1 MEIAKV
7 TEMLKC
13 DFVILYI
20 FLKKNFEIKEKARK
34 GRAAVAAS
42 TLIYI

>member
-1 MEIAKV
+1 MAEI
-7 TEMLKC
+7 LKC

-20 FLKKNFEIKEKARK
+20 FLKKKNFEIKKKARK

>member
-20 FLKKNFEIKEKARK
+20 LKKKIEIKKKARK

-42 TLIYI
+42 KLIYI